1 MSYSEQY
8 NYRALAALL
17 AKFTLEAF
25 TGKVTCQSKA
35 SNCELYFNK
44 GQLKNAVSGSRDG
57 EQVVYDLLSWDDG
70 SLLVETGPPT
80 DEQTLDREEVKL
92 IYDTVKLLQAK
103 GSFDPTLTSPLPPN
117 SAATSGP
124 NPVTTKKTGELV
136 APAAAVFSIETNLL
150 LPPGERQ
157 MQLEELLQK
166 VSFKEQLKTLS
177 SSHFTGCVYYRSD
190 GKQRNQ
196 KSGDFGVTL
205 FHNGNLSDILYA
217 AAGNGPSQ
225 TGRQALL
232 QLSETNFVPEIYR
245 VEERILKA
253 YRGLVACGKPIRDI
267 KANQANLLS
276 LMNSLKQARR
286 DGVIIL
292 YLDSL
297 KMHYFF
303 LVEDGIQVGI
313 FGPNFNTGQ
322 LLPLNTPLA
331 LPASDTNARMTVMV
345 ASRPAALEAAN
356 HAAKASLKET
366 ANSQQNLDAVDWGST
381 ITQVAPQPRLKTSAT
396 EPQTDNS
403 NPFDF

>member
-1 MSYSEQY
+1 MNNSEQY

-25 TGKVTCQSKA
+25 TGKVTCQSKT
-35 SNCELYFNK
+35 SSCELYFNK
-44 GQLKNAVSGSRDG
+44 GQLINAVAGSRDG
-57 EQVVYDLLSWDDG
+57 EQVVYELLSWDEG
-70 SLLVETGPPT
+70 ILLVEAGPQT

-103 GSFDPTLTSPLPPN
+103 GSFDPALTPPLPPQPVGQTVLTP
-117 SAATSGP
+117 ATE
-124 NPVTTKKTGELV
+124 KKTSELIT
-136 APAAAVFSIETNLL
+136 PADPVFSIETNLL

-166 VSFKEQLKTLS
+166 VSFNEQLRTLAS
-177 SSHFTGCVYYRSD
+177 SRFTGCVYYRPD
-190 GKQRNQ
+190 GRRPNQ
-196 KSGDFGVTL
+196 KLGDFGVAL
-205 FHNGNLSDILYA
+205 LHNGNLSDIISV
-217 AAGNGPSQ
+217 AGHGPRQ

-253 YRGLVACGKPIRDI
+253 YRGLVACDKPIRDI
-267 KANQANLLS
+267 KANQANLLN

-303 LVEDGIQVGI
+303 LVEDGTRVGI

-322 LLPLNTPLA
+322 LQPLNAPLA
-331 LPASDTNARMTVMV
+331 LPAADTNARMTVMV
-345 ASRPAALEAAN
+345 ASRLTPLEASDS
-356 HAAKASLKET
+356 AAKVSLRET
-366 ANSQQNLDAVDWGST
+366 DNPEQNLAAVDWGSA
-381 ITQVAPQPRLKTSAT
+381 IFGDAPQPRLKTPAN